1 MPRERGGLH
10 RIAVLLACGALVLGL
25 WRLVSPPSGPVEP
38 AWDRV
43 ACARCHMLVSD
54 PRFAV
59 QLHTH
64 AGEVL
69 FYDDP
74 GCALLARAEAGK
86 APAALYFHDFEG
98 ASWLAERDVRF
109 VPVPETPMG
118 HGFAALAAGAKA
130 DAIDAAALLAQLE
143 QRAKGSP

>member
-1 MPRERGGLH
+1 MPPERGGLQ
-10 RIAVLLACGALVLGL
+10 RLAVGLACGALVLGL
-25 WRLVSPPSGPVEP
+25 WRLASPPTGAVEP

-59 QLHTH
+59 QLHTQ
-64 AGEVL
+64 AGEVR

-74 GCALLARAEAGK
+74 GCALLARAEAGE

-98 ASWLAERDVRF
+98 AAWLAEQDARF
-109 VPVPETPMG
+109 VPVSETPMG
-118 HGFAALAAGAKA
+118 YGFAARAAGAA
-130 DAIDAAALLAQLE
+130 GDAIDAAAVLTQLG
-143 QRAKGSP
+143 QRAKGAP